1 MIQWRSKIF
10 NGTSEYGKAGARGRH
25 RTGSKVQPDQKSDI
39 EIITERILGGEILTP
54 KNGFGPES
62 AEIIMRSKRQRG
74 SYQMPH
80 YNKESSIPINLNI

>member
-10 NGTSEYGKAGARGRH
+10 NGTSECGKAGAH
-25 RTGSKVQPDQKSDI
+25 RTGSKIQATGQKSDTKT
-39 EIITERILGGEILTP
+39 IIERILGGEILTP
-54 KNGFGPES
+54 KNGLDPES
-62 AEIIMRSKRQRG
+62 AEIIMRAKRQRG